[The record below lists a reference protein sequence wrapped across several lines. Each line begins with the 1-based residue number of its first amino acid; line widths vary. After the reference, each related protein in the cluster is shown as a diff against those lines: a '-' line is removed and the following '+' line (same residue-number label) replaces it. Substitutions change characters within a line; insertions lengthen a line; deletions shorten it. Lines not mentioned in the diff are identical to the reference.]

1 MSYQELG
8 YRLDL
13 LAGGT
18 ITQDAAN
25 DTDIVNRRTALAIL
39 ANQSNVKDAALAAT
53 LVDVD
58 LATGGLLVVDGYQTL
73 EGDRI
78 LVKSQANPVENGI
91 YTASA
96 GAWVRTTDADEDGEI
111 VEGMSIFVRHDGTH
125 TGHGHVYVMTSGDP
139 VTIGVDAITFVV
151 HHEVAGHADDI
162 SVDNG
167 NFSQLSG
174 TNAQTVL
181 DSADNAIQANVDSIA
196 TLDTR
201 LDNLSGVTGS
211 DLGTF
216 TGSIISDNTDVKSAL
231 QELETKAEADAQIY
245 ANNKLVQTSQTN
257 TAGTWTTFTHNLND
271 AELSSVSFFDEGNNL
286 QNINTSVLWRPK
298 SGDSNS
304 IEVYSSQSKTMKV
317 VYRV

>member
-53 LVDVD
+53 LANID

-78 LVKSQANPVENGI
+78 LVRSQANPVENGI

-96 GAWVRTTDADEDGEI
+96 GAWVRTADADEDGEI

-125 TGHGHVYVMTSGDP
+125 TGHGHIYVMTSGDP
-139 VTIGVDAITFVV
+139 ITIGVDAINFVV

-167 NFSQLSG
+167 NFSVLTG

-181 DSADNAIQANVDSIA
+181 DSADNALDLIASTVDSINGAGPGA
-196 TLDTR
+196 T
-201 LDNLSGVTGS
+201 

-216 TGSIISDNTDVKSAL
+216 TGSTIADGESIKDAL
-231 QELETKAEADAQIY
+231 QSLETAVESADANY

-298 SGDSNS
+298 SGDANS

-317 VYRV
+317 VYRA